1 MIDLIDDMALAF
13 KRQGFLG
20 IVDCMIMLSVWMIGY
35 MIGYILMLLD
45 ANYIAISEDE
55 NRDGLVEIGGESHL
69 TDEELADMIA
79 RMNED
84 GPNN

>member
-1 MIDLIDDMALAF
+1 MIDLIDDMRLAF

-20 IVDCMIMLSVWMIGY
+20 IVDCIIMLSVWMIGY

-45 ANYIAISEDE
+45 ANYIAISEGE
-55 NRDGLVEIGGESHL
+55 NSDGWEDIGEESKL